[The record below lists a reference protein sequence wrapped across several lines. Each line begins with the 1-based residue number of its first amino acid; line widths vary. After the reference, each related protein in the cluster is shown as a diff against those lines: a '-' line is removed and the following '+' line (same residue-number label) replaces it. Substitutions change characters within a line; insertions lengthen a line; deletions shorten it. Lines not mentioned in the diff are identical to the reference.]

1 MVLRRPDITTMKSL
15 KIGISGVRGIV
26 GETFTPELACSF
38 AEAFGTYM
46 DGGRI
51 LVCRDPRPSGP
62 MIAAAVSAGL
72 LASGCEIIDLEICPT
87 PSLQMAVRQMKA
99 QGGISIT
106 AGHNPMHWN
115 ALKFVRGD
123 GLYLN
128 ASQAEEL
135 LDVFHQGEFNKAGW
149 REMQTSIPKV
159 DALELHLSALRAAF
173 DVERIR
179 SRKLRVAVD
188 CCNGSCSVLSPRWLE
203 LLGCQVLA
211 VNDDPSLPFPHNPEP
226 RRETLAQLRAV
237 VKAGQADIGFAHDA
251 DGERLGIVTESGEPL
266 VEEKTLAMAVQIK
279 LARKT
284 GPVVTNISTSRAIEL
299 IAQRYGA
306 LVIRTPVGQAYISE
320 AMLEHQGVIGGEG
333 SGGVVVPEVQ
343 MTHDSTAALAL
354 MLEWMACTG
363 RRISE
368 LAETIPPLAIV
379 KHNISVPP
387 NRIYALLQGFLEQ
400 VEKEEPAEMDL
411 TDGIKIN
418 WPNGWLHLRA
428 SNTEPMIRIIAEA
441 ATPAEAQQLLDWG
454 RDRLS

>member
-1 MVLRRPDITTMKSL
+1 MKSL

-26 GETFTPELACSF
+26 GETFTPELACGF

-51 LVCRDPRPSGP
+51 LICRDPRPSGP
-62 MIAAAVSAGL
+62 MVAAAVSAGL
-72 LASGCEIIDLEICPT
+72 LASGCEITDMGICPT
-87 PSLQMAVRQMKA
+87 PSLQLAVRQMKA

-115 ALKFVRGD
+115 ALKFIRGD

-128 ASQAEEL
+128 SSQAEEL

-149 REMQTSIPKV
+149 KTMQNSIPRG
-159 DALELHLSALRAAF
+159 DALELHLAALRSAF
-173 DVERIR
+173 DVEQIR
-179 SRKLRVAVD
+179 ARHLRVAVD

-203 LLGCQVLA
+203 MLGCQVLA

-226 RRETLAQLRAV
+226 RRETLSQLRAV

-251 DGERLGIVTESGEPL
+251 DGERLGIVTESADPL

-299 IAQRYGA
+299 IAQPFGA
-306 LVIRTPVGQAYISE
+306 PVIRTPVGQAYISE
-320 AMLEHQGVIGGEG
+320 AMLEYQGVIGGEG
-333 SGGVVVPEVQ
+333 SGGVIVPEVQ
-343 MTHDSTAALAL
+343 MTHDSTAAMAL
-354 MLEWMACTG
+354 LLEWMA
-363 RRISE
+363 RSSRPISE
-368 LAETIPPLAIV
+368 MAECLPQLAIV
-379 KHNISVPP
+379 KHSISVPP
-387 NRIYALLQGFLEQ
+387 NRIYALLQGFLERTES
-400 VEKEEPAEMDL
+400 EKNAGIDL

-428 SNTEPMIRIIAEA
+428 SNTESMIRIIAESA
-441 ATPAEAQQLLDWG
+441 ALGEAQQLLDWAL
-454 RDRLS
+454 DRLS

>member
-1 MVLRRPDITTMKSL
+1 M
-15 KIGISGVRGIV
+15 RGIV